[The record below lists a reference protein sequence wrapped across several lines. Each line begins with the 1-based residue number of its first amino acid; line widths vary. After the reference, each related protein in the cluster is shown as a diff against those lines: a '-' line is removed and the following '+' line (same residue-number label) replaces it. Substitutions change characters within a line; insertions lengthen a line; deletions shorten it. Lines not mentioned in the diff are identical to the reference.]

1 MTKAGVKRVR
11 VSDTGPDDACCGA
24 IEVEPLGAA
33 DGSDLAAVF
42 SALGDPIRLRLLGLL
57 AGAPGGAVC
66 VCDLVPAVG
75 RSQPTVSHHLRILG
89 EAGLVVAERRGKW
102 VWYSVNG
109 QQLDALRSALGR
121 VPFTAAA
128 R

>member
-1 MTKAGVKRVR
+1 MARAGIKTVR
-11 VSDTGPDDACCGA
+11 ASGTGPDDACCGVLDA
-24 IEVEPLGAA
+24 EPMGAA
-33 DGSDLAAVF
+33 EVANLAVLF
-42 SALGDPIRLRLLGLL
+42 SALGDPVRLRLLGLL

-66 VCDLVPAVG
+66 VCDLVPGVG

-102 VWYSVNG
+102 VWYSVNDER
-109 QQLDALRSALGR
+109 LDALRSALAST
-121 VPFTAAA
+121 PFTPAA